1 MISDLFAVKN
11 EIKQNRM
18 NTNELRGCG
27 TALVTPFR
35 NGEVD
40 YEAFAS
46 LVDTQINAGVDFLVP
61 LGTTGETPCLTDEE
75 KIKVLTV
82 AKEHSCGRPVVAGVG
97 TNSLEH
103 TIANI
108 RLLEPHGVD
117 VFLVVVPYYN
127 KPPQEGMYRYFKAV
141 AESTRKPVL
150 LYNVPGRTGANL
162 EAATTLRL
170 AQIENVIGIKE
181 ASSNKGQILD
191 IIAGRPEGFLV
202 LSGNDDE
209 TFPLMKAGADG
220 VISVASNIA
229 PEPVAKLVHAM
240 LDGKIEKAAGLHE
253 KLSPLFRNC
262 FVESNPIP
270 AKAALAAMGM
280 MENELRLPLV
290 PSQQKTYDLMVETIK
305 DLGLL

>member
-1 MISDLFAVKN
+1 
-11 EIKQNRM
+11 M
-18 NTNELRGCG
+18 NNNGLRGCG

-35 NGEVD
+35 NGQVD
-40 YEAFAS
+40 YEAFAA
-46 LVDTQINAGVDFLVP
+46 LVDSQIKAGVDFLVP

-75 KIKVLTV
+75 KIKVLTL
-82 AKEHSCGRPVVAGVG
+82 AKERSCGKPVVAGVG

-141 AESTRKPVL
+141 AESTEKPVL

-170 AQIENVIGIKE
+170 SQIGNIIGIKE
-181 ASSNKGQILD
+181 ASSNRGQILD

-229 PEPVAKLVHAM
+229 PVLVAKLTHAM
-240 LDGKIEKAAGLHE
+240 MEGKIEKAAGLHE
-253 KLSPLFRNC
+253 KLMPLFRNC

-270 AKAALAAMGM
+270 AKAALSAMGM
-280 MENELRLPLV
+280 MANELRLPLV
-290 PSQQKTYDLMVETIK
+290 PAQPKTYDLMVETVKELSLI
-305 DLGLL
+305 

>member
-1 MISDLFAVKN
+1 MNNIDLK
-11 EIKQNRM
+11 
-18 NTNELRGCG
+18 GCG

-35 NGEVD
+35 NGQVD
-40 YEAFAS
+40 YDAFAA
-46 LVDTQINAGVDFLVP
+46 LVDSQVNAGIDFLVP

-75 KIKVLTV
+75 KIKVLTL
-82 AKEHSCGRPVVAGVG
+82 AKDRSCGKPVVAGVG

-127 KPPQEGMYRYFKAV
+127 KPPQEGMYQYFKAV
-141 AESTRKPVL
+141 AESTKKPVL

-170 AQIENVIGIKE
+170 AQIDNIIGIKE
-181 ASSNKGQILD
+181 ASSNRGQILD

-220 VISVASNIA
+220 VISVASNVA
-229 PEPVAKLVHAM
+229 PVPVAELAHAM
-240 LDGKIEKAAGLHE
+240 LEGKIEKAAGLHE
-253 KLSPLFRNC
+253 KLSQLFRNC

-280 MENELRLPLV
+280 MANELRLPLV
-290 PSQQKTYDLMVETIK
+290 PARQKTYDLMVETVK
-305 DLGLL
+305 NLGLL

>member
-1 MISDLFAVKN
+1 MNKQRKMKN
-11 EIKQNRM
+11 
-18 NTNELRGCG
+18 TGLRGCG

-40 YEAFAS
+40 YEAFAA
-46 LVDTQINAGVDFLVP
+46 LVDSQVAADVDFLVP

-82 AKEHSCGRPVVAGVG
+82 AKERSCGKPIVAGVG

-108 RLLEPHGVD
+108 KLLEPHGVD

-127 KPPQEGMYRYFKAV
+127 RPPQEGMYQYFKAV
-141 AESTRKPVL
+141 AESTSKGIL

-170 AQIENVIGIKE
+170 AQIDNVIGIKE
-181 ASSNKGQILD
+181 ASSNRGQILE

-229 PEPVAKLVHAM
+229 PVPVAKLAHAM
-240 LDGKIEKAAGLHE
+240 MEGKIEKAAGLHE

-280 MENELRLPLV
+280 MQNELRLPLV
-290 PSQQKTYDLMVETIK
+290 PSQQKTYDLMVETVK

>member
-127 KPPQEGMYRYFKAV
+127 KPPQEGMYSYFKAV

>member
-1 MISDLFAVKN
+1 
-11 EIKQNRM
+11 M
-18 NTNELRGCG
+18 NNINLKGCG

-40 YEAFAS
+40 YDAFAA
-46 LVDTQINAGVDFLVP
+46 LVDSQVAAGIDFLVP

-75 KIKVLTV
+75 KIRVLTL
-82 AKEHSCGRPVVAGVG
+82 AKERSCGKPIVAGVG

-141 AESTRKPVL
+141 AESTSKPVL

-170 AQIENVIGIKE
+170 AQIDNVIGIKE
-181 ASSNKGQILD
+181 ASSNRGQILD

-220 VISVASNIA
+220 VISVASNVA
-229 PEPVAKLVHAM
+229 PVPVAKLAHAM
-240 LDGKIEKAAGLHE
+240 LEGKVEKAAGLHE

-290 PSQQKTYDLMVETIK
+290 PAQQKTYDLMVETVK
-305 DLGLL
+305 NLGLL

>member
-1 MISDLFAVKN
+1 
-11 EIKQNRM
+11 M
-18 NTNELRGCG
+18 NNINLKGCG

-35 NGEVD
+35 DGEVD
-40 YEAFAS
+40 YEAFAA
-46 LVDTQINAGVDFLVP
+46 LVDSQVNAGIDFLVP

-75 KIKVLTV
+75 KIKVLTL
-82 AKEHSCGRPVVAGVG
+82 AKERSCGKPVVAGVG

-127 KPPQEGMYRYFKAV
+127 KPPQEGMYQYFKAV
-141 AESTRKPVL
+141 AEATSKPVL
-150 LYNVPGRTGANL
+150 LYNVPGRTGSNM

-170 AQIENVIGIKE
+170 AQIDNIIGIKE
-181 ASSNKGQILD
+181 ASSNRGQILD

-209 TFPLMKAGADG
+209 TYPLMKEGADG

-229 PEPVAKLVHAM
+229 PEMVADLAHAM

-280 MENELRLPLV
+280 MANELRLPLV
-290 PSQQKTYDLMVETIK
+290 PCQQKTYDLMVETIK
-305 DLGLL
+305 DLSII